1 MSEEQPPRFSV
12 EVTAAARDIDELG
25 HVNNAV
31 YVGWIQKV
39 ATAHWY
45 ATAPEGVADRNIWVV
60 IRHEIDYRAPTLE
73 GETVTL
79 STWVGAAK
87 GARFD
92 RHVEIHG
99 TDGMLRVKAHSW
111 WAMLDR
117 QTMRPLRIG
126 SDIIEHFSHGDTS
139 ASTDA

>member
-1 MSEEQPPRFSV
+1 MTQPPFSI
-12 EVTAAARDIDELG
+12 EATARPEHIDILG

-31 YVGWIQKV
+31 YVSWIQDV

-45 ATAPEGVADRNIWVV
+45 ATAPADMADANIWVV
-60 IRHEIDYRAPTLE
+60 IRHEIDYRAPTLV
-73 GETVTL
+73 GEVVTL

-92 RHVEIHG
+92 RHVEIKG
-99 TDGMLRVKAHSW
+99 PGGGLRVKAHSW

-117 QTMRPLRIG
+117 ETLRPRRVGRDVIR
-126 SDIIEHFSHGDTS
+126 HFA
-139 ASTDA
+139 ASGPAPHSEA

>member
-1 MSEEQPPRFSV
+1 MTDARFSLD
-12 EVTAAARDIDELG
+12 VTAEARHIDELG

-31 YVGWIQKV
+31 YVGWLQDV

-45 ATAPEGVADRNIWVV
+45 AAAPAAIADRNVWVV
-60 IRHEIDYRAPTLE
+60 VRHEIDYRAPTRE

-99 TDGMLRVKAHSW
+99 PDGKLRVKAHSW

-117 QTMRPLRIG
+117 DSMRPQRVG
-126 SDIIEHFSHGDTS
+126 ADIIAHFS
-139 ASTDA
+139 ASGNDGRTEA